1 MPHTLFQ
8 TFLTFWL
15 QVGSNFELKDIFDI
29 AVMSFLLYLIL
40 LLIRRT
46 NSYFVFTGI
55 SILFALYLI
64 ARFFDLYLTS
74 LIFQT
79 FFSFLIIILVI
90 IFQREL
96 RSFFE
101 LLANWRRILV
111 QKGTAP
117 VPALIL
123 NEIIKTVE
131 KLVEFRTGAL
141 MVFSGVESMDSF
153 LTGGTELKGKISA
166 SLLLSIFDSSSPGH
180 DGAVI
185 IKNSLIDK
193 FGVHLPLAERFEF
206 KNLGTRHRAALGLA
220 ERSDAFVIIVS
231 EERGTISFAHQGK
244 LNIVG
249 DVQELKE
256 ALKKFLQ
263 ETEMPIRERFSIKFL
278 TSNFK
283 EKLLALFF
291 ASLLWFIFAVELGGG
306 VISRQFIVPV
316 EFRFIPNGLAV
327 DQVIPKTISITLDGK
342 IQDFNF
348 LNEDTLK
355 VAVNLSNSEAG
366 VKKIRITEDLLQHP
380 SSLRIVSV
388 SPSFLQ
394 FTLKK

>member
-1 MPHTLFQ
+1 MPHILLQ
-8 TFLTFWL
+8 TFLTFWT
-15 QVGSNFELKDIFDI
+15 QVVANFELKDIFDI
-29 AVMSFLLYLIL
+29 VVMSFLLYLIL

-46 NSYFVFTGI
+46 NSYFVFTGL
-55 SILFALYLI
+55 SILFALYVI

-79 FFSFLIIILVI
+79 FFSFLVIILVI

-111 QKGTAP
+111 RKGTTP
-117 VPALIL
+117 IPALIL

-131 KLVEFRTGAL
+131 KLAQLRTGAL
-141 MVFSGVESMDSF
+141 IIFSGIESPDPF
-153 LTGGTELKGKISA
+153 LTGGTELRGKISA
-166 SLLLSIFDSSSPGH
+166 SLLLSIFDPSSPGH

-185 IKNSLIDK
+185 IKNNLIEK

-220 ERSDAFVIIVS
+220 ERSDAFVIVVS
-231 EERGTISFAHQGK
+231 EEHGTISLAYQGK
-244 LNIVG
+244 LNTLK
-249 DVQELKE
+249 DAQELKD

-263 ETEMPIRERFSIKFL
+263 ETEMPIRDKLFIKFL
-278 TSNFK
+278 ISNFK

-291 ASLLWFIFAVELGGG
+291 ASLLWFIFAVQLGGG

-327 DQVIPKTISITLDGK
+327 DQVISKTVSITLDGK
-342 IQDFNF
+342 IQDFNL
-348 LNEDTLK
+348 LNEETLK
-355 VAVNLSNSEAG
+355 VVVNLSNAEAG
-366 VKKIRITEDLLQHP
+366 IKKIRVTEDLFQRP